1 MKTLPAPIS
10 LLVLLF
16 MVPVAAALDI
26 RQEPCVFRTM
36 VTREVS
42 HETFVVTGNR
52 DSFADL
58 SCRVAVVAFPL
69 GKFDLSITMTEDIL
83 AGLRRNKIHTSNLL
97 EVVGHTCSLGSE
109 ILNQR
114 LSQYRAEI
122 VATFLRENGYSV
134 QIVRGVAARQP
145 VTSDPADNR
154 RVEINLLSKSN
165 KEDL

>member
-1 MKTLPAPIS
+1 MKTLLTSIT
-10 LLVLLF
+10 LLVL
-16 MVPVAAALDI
+16 MVRIAVALDI

-58 SCRVAVVAFPL
+58 ACRVAVVAFPL
-69 GKFDLSITMTEDIL
+69 GKFTLSDTMAKELLDS
-83 AGLRRNKIHTSNLL
+83 LRQNQVENGDPL
-97 EVVGHTCSLGSE
+97 EVIGHTCSLGPE
-109 ILNQR
+109 GLNQE
-114 LSQYRAEI
+114 LSQHRAEV
-122 VATFLRENGYSV
+122 VATFLRENGFSV
-134 QIVRGVAARQP
+134 HSVRGMASNQP
-145 VTSDPADNR
+145 IASNHPDNR